1 MHTKLELDF
10 VKKNNGY
17 IYNAFLKKMYN
28 LFKFS
33 HNLKAIEMF
42 EISKLQTFFLTIELC
57 IPKQK
62 ILFYC
67 LHAHIFNQPNFL
79 RAS

>member
-1 MHTKLELDF
+1 
-10 VKKNNGY
+10 
-17 IYNAFLKKMYN
+17 MYN

-67 LHAHIFNQPNFL
+67 LHAHIFTNPI
-79 RAS
+79 S